1 MRINQESNVT
11 ETFIKM
17 FQRKAVLEL
26 NTLKVAP
33 PQFGGRVREKC
44 GCLTLH
50 HLKCAPLALLRVSRT
65 NNKTNDVVLMFKN
78 KSTQTEL

>member
-26 NTLKVAP
+26 KTLKVAP

-50 HLKCAPLALLRVSRT
+50 HLKCAP
-65 NNKTNDVVLMFKN
+65 
-78 KSTQTEL
+78 E